1 MKENLKHNGYLDFL
15 KFLFALGIIGVH
27 SNACG
32 FSFRLIS
39 SGYLGV
45 EFFFL
50 VSGYFVTRE
59 AIKTR
64 SVSSSPQNIT
74 NHFIKRLLNF
84 FPFYLIPFI
93 YSFVVHNI
101 VHQVSDFTVVLW
113 NLYNSLFDIIPLQ
126 IENFPSLCVTG
137 VQWYISALFIVSPLL
152 YALIFKYGNTFT
164 MVFAPILGVFSL
176 GFVYFQ
182 IGSFSAAGIIMYN
195 NFLCGLFIAIGDM
208 FLGAAVFEISEGISQ
223 LNFSK
228 CGLWF
233 LRITRMLLL
242 IGAIVLVFANSSG
255 YNDLAFI
262 LVMFLYLCLL
272 FGHPVRLPEIL
283 NTICLELGKIS
294 IIVFMVHVKTGELVN
309 YCFTNLTETERFVL
323 YYLISLGLA
332 YLLYYVTIMLR
343 RTISLKK
350 LFLQ

>member
-1 MKENLKHNGYLDFL
+1 
-15 KFLFALGIIGVH
+15 
-27 SNACG
+27 
-32 FSFRLIS
+32 
-39 SGYLGV
+39 
-45 EFFFL
+45 
-50 VSGYFVTRE
+50 
-59 AIKTR
+59 
-64 SVSSSPQNIT
+64 
-74 NHFIKRLLNF
+74 
-84 FPFYLIPFI
+84 
-93 YSFVVHNI
+93 
-101 VHQVSDFTVVLW
+101 
-113 NLYNSLFDIIPLQ
+113 
-126 IENFPSLCVTG
+126 
-137 VQWYISALFIVSPLL
+137 
-152 YALIFKYGNTFT
+152 
-164 MVFAPILGVFSL
+164 
-176 GFVYFQ
+176 
-182 IGSFSAAGIIMYN
+182 
-195 NFLCGLFIAIGDM
+195 
-208 FLGAAVFEISEGISQ
+208 
-223 LNFSK
+223 
-228 CGLWF
+228 
-233 LRITRMLLL
+233 MLLL